1 MTQLTELR
9 DIIETVYQV
18 DLGKLQRI
26 KAEEMDLREALDDLD
41 HQLRQSL
48 DMSDGVASDWQ
59 AIGADRAWRAWVGR
73 QRKELNM
80 QLARVLVRK
89 ADAEARLKT
98 SFAKKQVSE
107 ELVEQET
114 QALRIERMRRM
125 QG

>member
-48 DMSDGVASDWQ
+48 DMSAGTASDWQ

-107 ELVEQET
+107 ELVEQEA